1 MDERPSILCGSAGKG
16 AREGGT
22 KLWKVVVVEKTKT
35 LKYYTVV
42 VSVNWV
48 VFE

>member
-22 KLWKVVVVEKTKT
+22 KLWKVVVG
-35 LKYYTVV
+35 LKYENTKILHDV
-42 VSVNWV
+42 VNWV
-48 VFE
+48 LGF